1 MMTRVTGF
9 DEQRIGELVRRLP
22 PAPRGWVEA
31 AQILPRARP
40 ILDSIVS
47 RAEADLEYRQAL
59 LADLEAALAAE
70 GVEPEPLI
78 VIELRN
84 LLEAD

>member
-1 MMTRVTGF
+1 
-9 DEQRIGELVRRLP
+9 
-22 PAPRGWVEA
+22 VEA

-59 LADLEAALAAE
+59 LADLEAALAAA
-70 GVEPEPLI
+70 GVEPESLI
-78 VIELRN
+78 VIELRK
-84 LLEAD
+84 LLEAN

>member
-1 MMTRVTGF
+1 MTGF
-9 DEQRIGELVRRLP
+9 DEERIGELLRRLRP
-22 PAPRGWVEA
+22 TPRGWVEA

-70 GVEPEPLI
+70 GVEPESQI
-78 VIELRN
+78 VAELRN
-84 LLEAD
+84 RLEAH

>member
-1 MMTRVTGF
+1 MTQVTGF
-9 DEQRIGELVRRLP
+9 DEQRIGELIRRRP
-22 PAPRGWVEA
+22 PAPQGWVEA

-70 GVEPEPLI
+70 GAEPEPLL
-78 VIELRN
+78 VTELRK
-84 LLEAD
+84 LLEAN

>member
-1 MMTRVTGF
+1 MTELMGF
-9 DEQRIGELVRRLP
+9 DEQRIGELIRRLP
-22 PAPRGWVEA
+22 PAPQGWVEA

-40 ILDSIVS
+40 ILDSIVF
-47 RAEADLEYRQAL
+47 RAEADLEFRQAL

-84 LLEAD
+84 LLEAN